1 MIMNHEEN
9 WAMDEFG
16 KAQTGDKRLTKRLV
30 KLA

>member
-1 MIMNHEEN
+1 
-9 WAMDEFG
+9 MDEFG